1 MNYMNRFE
9 REQALLRQ
17 RKVLAEFGELAL
29 ISPDLDIV
37 INSACARA
45 GEALGTHLAK
55 FVQITQDR
63 RQMWVRNGVGWTP
76 GIVGQLRLPL
86 KKGGPEW
93 HSLDINQ
100 PVISTDAIQDTRF
113 NLHPFQTD
121 NQVKAF
127 VNVIVYAP
135 HDQSPIGIFQVDSR
149 VSRAFSDRDVD
160 FLRSYA
166 NLIAGCFERFRITDA
181 LKATEARL
189 RESERQCRIAVQL
202 NPQIPWTADAQGTIT
217 SLDHRW
223 SDFSGVLREKT
234 LGQGWR
240 QSTHP
245 DDMSMI
251 IQQWRQSVAT
261 LQPFDIQVRLRK
273 AMGEYHWY
281 RVQAFPD
288 LDDEGLCR
296 QWYGTV
302 EDINERVQLE
312 SVLRQWNDHLEERIA
327 ERTRQ
332 LQEEQRERE
341 AAEAKLRQSQKMEAV
356 GQLTGGIAHDFNNL
370 LGSISASLELMRLR
384 LDSERYSEVDK
395 YQALAMTA
403 VKRAAALTARLLA
416 FSRLQPLEPQVLD
429 PSAVVASM
437 EDMIRRTMGPTIQ
450 VTCQLSS
457 VGNINCDLNQLENAL
472 LNLSINARDAMPKG
486 GTLTLCTQ
494 RLEPDEAMAMAED
507 LQPLPYVLISVID
520 DGCGMD
526 EEVLRRA
533 FDPFFTTKKLGQG
546 TGLGLS
552 MIYGFTRQSGG
563 QVRIQSESGVG
574 TTVTMYFPVDQRTV
588 EQMAD
593 TTYAAMPEKTGNGEV
608 ILIVDDE
615 TGVREIVADLLS
627 DQGYDVFEAAD
638 CISALEQARTLDR
651 LDLLITDI
659 GLPGPMN
666 GITLAQELTASR
678 PALKVLF
685 ITGYTK
691 AEGITEGQSLG
702 KMLFKPFSLIEFSDS
717 VKSILSKNEDSR
729 TDLA

>member
-1 MNYMNRFE
+1 MNRFE

-189 RESERQCRIAVQL
+189 RESERQYRIAVQL

-312 SVLRQWNDHLEERIA
+312 SVLRQWNDQLEERIA

-384 LDSERYSEVDK
+384 LDSQRYSEVDK

-615 TGVREIVADLLS
+615 TGVREIAADLLS

-666 GITLAQELTASR
+666 GIMLAQELTASR
-678 PALKVLF
+678 PTLKVLF

>member
-1 MNYMNRFE
+1 MNRFE

-189 RESERQCRIAVQL
+189 RESERQYRIAVQL

-281 RVQAFPD
+281 RVRAFPD

-615 TGVREIVADLLS
+615 TGVREIAADLLS

>member
-189 RESERQCRIAVQL
+189 RESERQYRIAVQL

-281 RVQAFPD
+281 RVRAFPD

-615 TGVREIVADLLS
+615 TGVREIAADLLS

>member
-1 MNYMNRFE
+1 MNRFE

-135 HDQSPIGIFQVDSR
+135 HDQPPIGIFQVDSR

-189 RESERQCRIAVQL
+189 RESERQYRIAVQL

-312 SVLRQWNDHLEERIA
+312 SVLRQWNDQLEERIA

-615 TGVREIVADLLS
+615 TGVREIAADLLS

>member
-1 MNYMNRFE
+1 MNRFE

-189 RESERQCRIAVQL
+189 RESERQYRIAVQL

-312 SVLRQWNDHLEERIA
+312 SVLRQWNDQLEERIA

-384 LDSERYSEVDK
+384 LDSQRYSEVDK
-395 YQALAMTA
+395 YQALVMTA

-494 RLEPDEAMAMAED
+494 RLEPDEAMAVAED

-588 EQMAD
+588 EQTAD

-615 TGVREIVADLLS
+615 TGVREIAADLLS
-627 DQGYDVFEAAD
+627 DQGYNVFEAAD

-717 VKSILSKNEDSR
+717 VKSILSKSEDSR

>member
-1 MNYMNRFE
+1 MNRFE

-189 RESERQCRIAVQL
+189 RESERQYRIAVQL

-281 RVQAFPD
+281 RVRAFPD

-332 LQEEQRERE
+332 LQEEQRARE

-615 TGVREIVADLLS
+615 TGVREIAADLLS

>member
-1 MNYMNRFE
+1 MNRFE

-189 RESERQCRIAVQL
+189 RESERQYRIAVQL

-312 SVLRQWNDHLEERIA
+312 SVLRQWNDQLEERIA

-384 LDSERYSEVDK
+384 LDSQRYSEVDK

-593 TTYAAMPEKTGNGEV
+593 TTYAAIPEKTGNGEV

-615 TGVREIVADLLS
+615 TGVREIAADLLS

-666 GITLAQELTASR
+666 GIMLAQELTASR
-678 PALKVLF
+678 PTLKVLF

>member
-1 MNYMNRFE
+1 MNRFE

-189 RESERQCRIAVQL
+189 RESERQYRIAVQL

-234 LGQGWR
+234 LDQGWR

-281 RVQAFPD
+281 RVRAFPD

-615 TGVREIVADLLS
+615 TGVREIAADLLS

>member
-1 MNYMNRFE
+1 MNRFE

>member
-1 MNYMNRFE
+1 MNRFE

-189 RESERQCRIAVQL
+189 RESERQYRIAVQL

-312 SVLRQWNDHLEERIA
+312 SVLRQWNDQLEERIA

-384 LDSERYSEVDK
+384 LDSQRYSEVDK

-615 TGVREIVADLLS
+615 TGVREIAADLLS

>member
-1 MNYMNRFE
+1 MNRFE

-189 RESERQCRIAVQL
+189 RESERQYRIAVQL

-312 SVLRQWNDHLEERIA
+312 SVLRQWNDQLEERIA

-384 LDSERYSEVDK
+384 LDSQRYSEVDK
-395 YQALAMTA
+395 YQALVMTA

-494 RLEPDEAMAMAED
+494 RLEPDEAMAVAED

-588 EQMAD
+588 EQTAD

-615 TGVREIVADLLS
+615 TGVREIAADLLS

-729 TDLA
+729 TDLG

>member
-1 MNYMNRFE
+1 MNRFE

-189 RESERQCRIAVQL
+189 RESERQYRIAVQL

-312 SVLRQWNDHLEERIA
+312 SVLRQWNDQLEERIA

-384 LDSERYSEVDK
+384 LDSQRYSEVDK

-615 TGVREIVADLLS
+615 TGVREIAADLLS

-666 GITLAQELTASR
+666 GIMLAQELTASR
-678 PALKVLF
+678 PTLKVLF

-691 AEGITEGQSLG
+691 AEGITERQSLG